1 MDILKI
7 LNSVPMVDMDPASD
21 VEREP
26 GGTVKLERKEIHS
39 ESIQQEKKPNRR
51 KIKAVAVKAR
61 MEEDGGLS
69 VASIIEMKPPKKDVC
84 EFLRMRIAQLVAE
97 DSD

>member
-1 MDILKI
+1 
-7 LNSVPMVDMDPASD
+7 
-21 VEREP
+21 
-26 GGTVKLERKEIHS
+26 
-39 ESIQQEKKPNRR
+39 
-51 KIKAVAVKAR
+51 

-69 VASIIEMKPPKKDVC
+69 VSSIIEMKPPKKDVC